1 MFGRIVRFIKY
12 NEHKSI
18 TIKAFIYSAFYRFQI
33 LYCSKAKMK
42 RKWGIEGTESP
53 AEATIEEYRYAKK
66 VSYAVNRVCNKTR
79 WESKCLVRALTAQ
92 KLLSKKGIQTTMYL
106 GCGLDENKK
115 MIAHAWLRC
124 GRMYVTGG
132 NGSEY
137 AIVDKFKK

>member
-1 MFGRIVRFIKY
+1 MLGRIVRFIKY

-18 TIKAFIYSAFYRFQI
+18 TIQAFFCSAFYRFQL
-33 LYCSKAKMK
+33 LYCEKSKLRK
-42 RKWGIEGTESP
+42 KWGVEGEESP
-53 AEATIEEYRYAKK
+53 KSATLEEYRYAKK

-92 KLLSKKGIQTTMYL
+92 YLLWKKGIQTTMYL
-106 GCGLDENKK
+106 GCALNEKDK

-124 GRMYVTGG
+124 GNMYVTGG

-137 AIVDKFKK
+137 VIVDKFKK